1 MERKVLI
8 GMLVLD
14 GSGNGEVSVNRNVSV
29 RQVWL
34 WRGKC

>member
-14 GSGNGEVSVNRNVSV
+14 RSGYGEESVNRNVSV